1 MTTKK
6 ERERQE
12 ALELIRDALTACGP
26 DGVATLLIIDDGG
39 RPSSTGR
46 THRLE
51 VHLIEPTTDTTRDI
65 SGVNRLRSRTT
76 LYLTINA
83 ARALGYRL
91 NKDDQIVM
99 GGYGYSRSLEIATGL
114 ARLAG
119 HPLYCDTLGGGIG
132 STRGWIGQKAQVAE

>member
-6 ERERQE
+6 ERERKE
-12 ALELIRDALTACGP
+12 ALDNIRDALKACGP
-26 DGVATLLIIDDGG
+26 DGAATLLITDVGG

-46 THRLE
+46 THYLE
-51 VHLIEPTTDTTRDI
+51 IHVLSNEHVGEGYGPDGMRF
-65 SGVNRLRSRTT
+65 RPRTT

-91 NKDDQIVM
+91 NRQGQIIM
-99 GGYGYSRSLEIATGL
+99 GGYGYSRSREIATGL

-132 STRGWIGQKAQVAE
+132 ATWGWVGQKAQAAE